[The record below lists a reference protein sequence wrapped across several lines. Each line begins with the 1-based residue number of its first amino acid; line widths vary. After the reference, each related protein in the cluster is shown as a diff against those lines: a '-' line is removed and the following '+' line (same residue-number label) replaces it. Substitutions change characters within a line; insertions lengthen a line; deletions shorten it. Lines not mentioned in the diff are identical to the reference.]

1 MNQDSSLPPM
11 LPPSTELGALL
22 FAVLPCLQETY
33 RPLASFA
40 YHMTELSRIKTIPS
54 LPSLSGLSGID
65 ALITDKDGMLRSLTF
80 YGKLFRMPLLS
91 TIATLLQ
98 GMQFYRVYKDILPG
112 LFSGM
117 GSSDSDPASA
127 FGSMASLFS
136 GLGGFGG
143 SNASG
148 TPGGNASDLFS
159 MLGGLAPDLLASL
172 FSGFSGGSTSQSEA
186 SAEKTSKKTTGN
198 STVAE
203 DSNIDTDLSDTSYP
217 PPETVNV
224 TDIPNVT
231 APFPEASPST
241 EAAPEPSSDSL
252 FDSLYSFLTPEQQKI
267 YEQLMHTD

>member
-1 MNQDSSLPPM
+1 MNQDSSFPPM

-22 FAVLPCLQETY
+22 FAILPCLQESY

-54 LPSLSGLSGID
+54 IPTLSGISSID
-65 ALITDKDGMLRSLTF
+65 ALITDKDGMLRSLSF
-80 YGKLFRMPLLS
+80 YGRMFRIPLLS

-143 SNASG
+143 ANTSG
-148 TPGGNASDLFS
+148 TSAGGGSDLFS
-159 MLGGLAPDLLASL
+159 MLGGLSPDLLASL
-172 FSGFSGGSTSQSEA
+172 FSGFSGGGNTQREAKDSVAPPEEPVA
-186 SAEKTSKKTTGN
+186 SAFSAEPFAPPDD
-198 STVAE
+198 TVSP
-203 DSNIDTDLSDTSYP
+203 DVPDD
-217 PPETVNV
+217 
-224 TDIPNVT
+224 T
-231 APFPEASPST
+231 APLPEAAPS
-241 EAAPEPSSDSL
+241 ADSAPEPSSDPL
-252 FDSLYSFLTPEQQKI
+252 YDSLYSFLTPEQQKI